1 MPPMSLMPV
10 ALRVRPFF
18 WFLLI
23 ASCLGVLIFAA
34 TVREDIAAV
43 MHVHIEQQPVA
54 GGLTTLDLHLT
65 DPQGLPIEGASVFS
79 QAQMTNMKMGTN
91 QSSVKELGQGDYAVQ
106 LQFSMTGPWLIT
118 FQAHADGFDPLQQT
132 MFVRVQ

>member
-1 MPPMSLMPV
+1 MPITMH
-10 ALRVRPFF
+10 VRPFF

-43 MHVHIEQQPVA
+43 MQVHIEHQPVA
-54 GGLTTLDLHLT
+54 RGMTILDLHLT
-65 DPQGLPIEGASVFS
+65 DPQGLPIDGASVFS
-79 QAQMTNMKMGTN
+79 QAQMTNMNMGTH
-91 QSSVKELGQGDYAVQ
+91 QSSVKYLGQGDYAVQ

-118 FQAHADGFDPLQQT
+118 VQALADGFDTLRQT
-132 MFVRVQ
+132 MFVQVQ

>member
-1 MPPMSLMPV
+1 MPMTM
-10 ALRVRPFF
+10 RVRPFF

-34 TVREDIAAV
+34 AVREDIAAV
-43 MHVHIEQQPVA
+43 MQVHIEKQPKA
-54 GGLTTLDLHLT
+54 GEMTTLDLYLT

-79 QAQMTNMKMGTN
+79 QAQMTNMNMGTH
-91 QSSVKELGQGDYAVQ
+91 QSSAKYLGQGDYAVQ

-118 FQAHADGFDPLQQT
+118 LQAHADGFDPLRQT

>member
-1 MPPMSLMPV
+1 MPITM
-10 ALRVRPFF
+10 RVRPFF

-34 TVREDIAAV
+34 AVREDIAAV
-43 MHVHIEQQPVA
+43 MQVHMEQQPKA
-54 GGLTTLDLHLT
+54 GEITTLNLHLT
-65 DPQGLPIEGASVFS
+65 DPQGLPLEDASVFS

-91 QSSVKELGQGDYAVQ
+91 QSSVKYLGQGDYAVQ

-118 FQAHADGFDPLQQT
+118 FQALANGFDPLQQT